1 MLALGTSLP
10 AFRLP
15 DFDGRFVSPDDVRDA
30 PALLIAFI
38 CRHCPFVRHI
48 RHEFARVTR
57 EYQARGL
64 AVIAINS
71 NDIEEFPQDGPEGM
85 RQESREAGYTFPY
98 LFDESQNVAKSFRAA
113 CTPDL
118 FLFDAARR
126 LVYRGQF
133 DGSRPRNTVD
143 ISGSDLRA
151 ACDAV
156 LDGRPVP
163 SPQTPSIGCNIKWK
177 PGNEPNYG
185 SASRHP

>member
-1 MLALGTSLP
+1 MRNVDGKDVSIQSVTGQKGVLVVFTCNHCPWAKAWEERIVALGNTYG
-10 AFRLP
+10 AK
-15 DFDGRFVSPDDVRDA
+15 GV
-30 PALLIAFI
+30 
-38 CRHCPFVRHI
+38 
-48 RHEFARVTR
+48 
-57 EYQARGL
+57 G
-64 AVIAINS
+64 VIAINS
-71 NDIEEFPQDGPEGM
+71 NDVEEFPQDGPEGM

-177 PGNEPNYG
+177 PGNEPNYR
-185 SASRHP
+185 STSRHP